1 MCSFDHPLSK
11 YDEVTVEQLD
21 NEEFILLSQNYG
33 YQFYQDFMEACKQDG
48 LNLKIKKEEESFD
61 SLVFDVSIG
70 EGIAIVSSDVVRK
83 SEVKVISLKNS
94 HHHSRYVIAY
104 LDKLQDQQVQNLINS
119 ILEYFNLYNK

>member
-1 MCSFDHPLSK
+1 
-11 YDEVTVEQLD
+11 
-21 NEEFILLSQNYG
+21 
-33 YQFYQDFMEACKQDG
+33 MEACKQDG